1 MASASRL
8 GAQPRY
14 KWEILKESYTDLFTE
29 LTHLFNIELT
39 SKQLDAL
46 NELYNT
52 DEESNKRVAAAIFQT
67 IMLQNLKE
75 KL

>member
-1 MASASRL
+1 MNISRL
-8 GAQPRY
+8 RSKSMY
-14 KWEILKESYTDLFTE
+14 KWEIQKESYTDLFTE
-29 LTHLFNIELT
+29 LTHLFNVELT
-39 SKQLDAL
+39 SKQLNVL

-52 DEESNKRVAAAIFQT
+52 DEESNKRVAAAMFQT